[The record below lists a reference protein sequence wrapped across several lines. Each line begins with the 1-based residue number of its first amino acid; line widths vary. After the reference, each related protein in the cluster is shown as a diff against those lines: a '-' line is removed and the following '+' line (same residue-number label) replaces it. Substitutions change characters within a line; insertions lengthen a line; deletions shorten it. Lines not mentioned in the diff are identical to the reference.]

1 MGSVASTTSAKRSKN
16 REKLDKLAKD
26 FQFEDSDITIIS
38 SDDVRFA
45 VHRYQLQATR

>member
-1 MGSVASTTSAKRSKN
+1 MGLRAPSKSSKGSN
-16 REKLDKLAKD
+16 NGEKLGKLAKD

-38 SDDVRFA
+38 SDDVSFA